1 MPASEKA
8 SEVSMSTRDSPVS
21 EIMTSPIK
29 TVEGDLTIADA
40 ADELTDHHIGS
51 LLVAAERDGGERIE
65 GIVTETDV
73 VASVARGTDPD
84 TSVADVMSSPVVTAR
99 PTDSIGQAGRR
110 MAKNGVKKLPIT
122 ENGDLVGI
130 VTTTDLAHFAT
141 RS

>member
-1 MPASEKA
+1 
-8 SEVSMSTRDSPVS
+8 MSTRETPVS
-21 EIMTSPIK
+21 EIMTSPIR
-29 TVEGDLTIADA
+29 TVESDLTIAEA

-51 LLVAAERDGGERIE
+51 LLVASERGEGKRIE

-73 VASVARGTDPD
+73 VASVALGTDPA
-84 TSVADVMSSPVVTAR
+84 TSIAEVMSSPVVTAR
-99 PTDSIGQAGRR
+99 PTESIGRAGRR

-122 ENGDLVGI
+122 EDGEPVGI